1 MSYTGEVAKKLAQS
15 QLTERDETIEESKA
29 RIGQLDNDSGRNFEM
44 TIQVIG
50 REKQNFRE

>member
-1 MSYTGEVAKKLAQS
+1 MSYTGGVAKKLMQS
-15 QLTERDETIEESKA
+15 QLTEQDETIEESKA